1 MLVTQAEYGRLH
13 DVSAVAVGKWKKRG
27 MLAMEGKLVD
37 VEASNDKLKRYRDS
51 NDPRATRGKT
61 AGNVGEATGKQQRNP
76 QTLMTSTEIRAE
88 LAALDWEQEFE
99 WSVAALARRVSL
111 AAACAGLEAVQS
123 ETRDDGHWGGYQL
136 RNCIAVGQHGG
147 PCFEAIE
154 AGFGFELEP
163 CDVLERCR
171 QALCDDSYADDE
183 PIEVNASL
191 LPMLALPFGPWQTR
205 GHDGLNSQTAEI

>member
-1 MLVTQAEYGRLH
+1 MLVKQSEFARMHGVSGAAVTRWKKEGRL
-13 DVSAVAVGKWKKRG
+13 VMVGKQ
-27 MLAMEGKLVD
+27 VD
-37 VEASNDKLKRYRDS
+37 AEKSNERLGRLR
-51 NDPRATRGKT
+51 NPEDPRATRGKAAGSARETTRKQLGNSQTSMTT
-61 AGNVGEATGKQQRNP
+61 A
-76 QTLMTSTEIRAE
+76 EIRAE
-88 LAALDWEQEFE
+88 LASLDWKQKFD
-99 WSVAALARRVSL
+99 WSGPALARRVSL

-136 RNCIAVGQHGG
+136 RNCIAVEQHGG

-163 CDVLERCR
+163 CDVLEHCR

-205 GHDGLNSQTAEI
+205 GPVGLNFQTDKI